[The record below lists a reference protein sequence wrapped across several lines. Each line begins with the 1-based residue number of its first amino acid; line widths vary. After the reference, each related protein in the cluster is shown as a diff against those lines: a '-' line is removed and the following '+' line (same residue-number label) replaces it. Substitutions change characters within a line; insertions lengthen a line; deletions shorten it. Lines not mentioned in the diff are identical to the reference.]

1 MWKDPIVE
9 EVRKAGAKLSE
20 EAGHNLHQF
29 CENLRKQQRAHTQR
43 LVRRESRLLL
53 KFTGTNGR

>member
-9 EVRKAGAKLSE
+9 EVRKAGAELSE

-29 CENLRKQQRAHTQR
+29 CENLRTQQRAHAER
-43 LVRRESRLLL
+43 LVRKNPRLLL
-53 KFTGTNGR
+53 KPTGTNRR